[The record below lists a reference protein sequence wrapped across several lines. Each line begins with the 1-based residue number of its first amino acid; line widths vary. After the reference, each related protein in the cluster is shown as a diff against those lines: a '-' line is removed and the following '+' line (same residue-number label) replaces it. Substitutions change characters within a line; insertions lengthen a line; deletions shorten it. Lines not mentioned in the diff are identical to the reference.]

1 MAPIGGSM
9 QAHYLEI
16 VTPDVDA
23 MCAAYAAVIHVQFGD
38 PDPVLGNART
48 TKLPGGGTLGIRAP
62 LSEDEAPVVRPYW
75 LVEDLDA
82 AVQRAES
89 AGAQIALPR
98 MELADRGTIAIYI
111 LGGVQHGLWQL

>member
-1 MAPIGGSM
+1 M
-9 QAHYLEI
+9 QAHYVEI

-23 MCAAYAAVIHVQFGD
+23 TCAAYAAVNRVQFGD

-48 TKLPGGGTLGIRAP
+48 VALPGGGTLGVRAP
-62 LSEDEAPVVRPYW
+62 LGDDEAPVVRPYW

-82 AVQRAES
+82 AVRLAEG
-89 AGAQIALPR
+89 AGALIALPR
-98 MELADRGTIAIYI
+98 MELSGRGTIAIYI